1 MLPLHRINCL
11 KSHKTALEK
20 SAVGLFIN
28 KFAGSFT
35 SLSPSF
41 CRTPHIGYLS
51 KVKKHFPVQSQKW
64 KHYSITWNLIK
75 FKIKHYNETSFWCIH
90 CELFTDFTYCSDV
103 SIVYFELVNG
113 DWELCSSYYPHKMR
127 KSNMK
132 FPFLIEQTQSSRRV
146 LEKRCS

>member
-1 MLPLHRINCL
+1 MRRH
-11 KSHKTALEK
+11 SG
-20 SAVGLFIN
+20 VFIAN
-28 KFAGSFT
+28 Y
-35 SLSPSF
+35 SLIS
-41 CRTPHIGYLS
+41 
-51 KVKKHFPVQSQKW
+51 
-64 KHYSITWNLIK
+64 LIA
-75 FKIKHYNETSFWCIH
+75 
-90 CELFTDFTYCSDV
+90 DV